1 MIKRLYFYSVTFFY
15 FCYMGRCILKSD
27 KDKAQLYDSEIQKM
41 DYRIRELK
49 IPRPALRALVNLS
62 IYTIEQLQ
70 KLSPEELSSL
80 HGIGPST
87 ILKLKIIL

>member
-1 MIKRLYFYSVTFFY
+1 
-15 FCYMGRCILKSD
+15 MGRCILKSD
-27 KDKAQLYDSEIQKM
+27 KDKAQWYDAEIQKM